1 MNNVTG
7 HGRIGDVEAS
17 FFKKFI
23 YTVKSLK
30 DRAFWAALLPLAIPI
45 ALQNLLTNSFQLV
58 DTLMIGKLGDTAI
71 GAVGAAGRV
80 SFFAGIVIFGVCSGG
95 AVFIAQY
102 WGAKDIAGVRRAYGL
117 ITLITTAFAALL
129 SLLCFIFPTQVLS
142 ILTNDADKIA
152 DGAEYLRIACFSYIG
167 IALSQ
172 CFGTALRCTEKVK
185 LPMYVSFA
193 SVVLNALL
201 NYTFIF
207 GKFGAPELGIV
218 GAGVATTVSALLNP
232 ILLLLFSIRSG
243 NVLTSKPRDM
253 FDFSG
258 GFVGRFIRRA
268 YPVVLNEL
276 FWVTGMTIYDM
287 VYGRMQPTDYT
298 ALTVFRTI
306 ESLSFVLFMGVCN
319 SCNVVVGM
327 AVGEGDYHRAKLD
340 AARYLLLVPAIG
352 TVMGVIMI
360 LVRAPILSLFDISAE
375 AAYKASVLL
384 LIYACEMSLRN
395 IPYMSI
401 CGIFR
406 AAGDTKSG
414 LYFEMGDYYLFAIPL
429 TIVLGL
435 VVKLD
440 FLWVY
445 LIMLLAEDV
454 PKSILCMW
462 RFLTFKWI
470 KPVTEMK

>member
-1 MNNVTG
+1 MRGFSKKLRYV
-7 HGRIGDVEAS
+7 IASLGDRS
-17 FFKKFI
+17 
-23 YTVKSLK
+23 
-30 DRAFWAALLPLAIPI
+30 FWAAMLPLAVPI

-102 WGAKDIAGVRRAYGL
+102 WGAKDLLGVRRSFGL
-117 ITLITTAFAALL
+117 VTVITTAFALVL
-129 SLLCFIFPTQVLS
+129 TVLCFIFPTQVLS
-142 ILTNDADKIA
+142 ILTNDPLKIEA
-152 DGAEYLRIACFSYIG
+152 GAAYLRIACFSYIG

-172 CFGTALRCTEKVK
+172 SFGTALRCTEKVK

-201 NYTFIF
+201 NYAFIF
-207 GKFGAPELGIV
+207 GKLGAPELGVV
-218 GAGVATTVSALLNP
+218 GAGVATAVSALLNP
-232 ILLLLFSIRSG
+232 LLILLFSIRSG
-243 NVLTSKPRDM
+243 NILTSRPKDV
-253 FDFSG
+253 FSFNSA
-258 GFVGRFIRRA
+258 FVKKFAKRA

-287 VYGRMQPTDYT
+287 VYGRMDPTDYT

-306 ESLSFVLFMGVCN
+306 ESISFVLFMGVCN
-319 SCNVVVGM
+319 ACNVVVGM
-327 AVGEGDYHRAKLD
+327 AVGEGDHARAKLD
-340 AARYLLLVPAIG
+340 AARYLLLVPVIG
-352 TVMGVIMI
+352 TIIGGLLI
-360 LVRAPILSLFDISAE
+360 LVRMPVLSLFDISGR
-375 AAYKASVLL
+375 AAHTASVLL
-384 LIYACEMSLRN
+384 IIYAAEMSLRN

-429 TIVLGL
+429 TVVLGL
-435 VVKLD
+435 VVKMD

-445 LIMLLAEDV
+445 LIMLLAEDI
-454 PKSILCMW
+454 PKSILCLW
-462 RFLTFKWI
+462 RFLSMKWI
-470 KPVTEMK
+470 KPVTSAGGELED